1 MFGDHGGMS
10 PKSAKLLWDNDFCEE
25 RAALWGG
32 CPKGACVSDH
42 HQ

>member
-10 PKSAKLLWDNDFCEE
+10 LKSAKLLWENDMREE
-25 RAALWGG
+25 RAVLWGDR
-32 CPKGACVSDH
+32 PEGACVSDH